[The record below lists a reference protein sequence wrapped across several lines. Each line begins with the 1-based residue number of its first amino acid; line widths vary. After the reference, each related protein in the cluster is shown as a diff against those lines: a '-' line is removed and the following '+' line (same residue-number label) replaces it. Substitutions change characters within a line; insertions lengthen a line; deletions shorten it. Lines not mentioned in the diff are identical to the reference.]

1 MRIIIRGKG
10 SSGFNVVSNNNN
22 YKRLMRN
29 KLQGHGAPDITP
41 TKKGCGQTS
50 PSLEKPSELIIKRTN
65 PKARKYI
72 SLNL

>member
-10 SSGFNVVSNNNN
+10 NGGFNVISNNNN

-29 KLQGHGAPDITP
+29 KLSGHGEADNKSI
-41 TKKGCGQTS
+41 KKGTGHT
-50 PSLEKPSELIIKRTN
+50 PEKTGEFLIKRTN